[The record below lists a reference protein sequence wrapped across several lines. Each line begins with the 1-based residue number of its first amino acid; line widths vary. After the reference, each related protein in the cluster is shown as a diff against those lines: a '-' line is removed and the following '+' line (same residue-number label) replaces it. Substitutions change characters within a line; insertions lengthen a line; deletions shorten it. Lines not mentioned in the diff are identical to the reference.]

1 MFAYHIFSIYA
12 DVIHKL
18 PNNRPNMPLRYAHA
32 CGMMD
37 KIYHVG
43 LLTSYLRRVEEA
55 AKELLTNGHGLTDS
69 QVFADVS
76 IQFF

>member
-1 MFAYHIFSIYA
+1 
-12 DVIHKL
+12 
-18 PNNRPNMPLRYAHA
+18 
-32 CGMMD
+32 
-37 KIYHVG
+37 
-43 LLTSYLRRVEEA
+43 LRRVEEV